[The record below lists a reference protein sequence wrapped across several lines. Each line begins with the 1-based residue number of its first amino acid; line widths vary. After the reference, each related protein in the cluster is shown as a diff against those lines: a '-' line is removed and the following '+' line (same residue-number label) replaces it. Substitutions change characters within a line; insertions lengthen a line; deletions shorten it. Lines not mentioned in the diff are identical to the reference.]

1 MKTKQTTLPFRAWL
15 PASIFY
21 TPKRR
26 VGGPGLQAGRSGLV
40 GRVPSRGV
48 LSAIRSGCAISGLA
62 AFTLLASLSAVHAA
76 TNDVGSL
83 LQKGL
88 FEEEA
93 NHNLDAAIQAYQ
105 SAILQTDK
113 DHQFAATAIFRLG
126 ECYRKQGKTN
136 EASAQYQRILR
147 EFPDQT
153 ELVKLSGSYVGDAA
167 LTGNDLQPVKI
178 PTGDDSETQELKW
191 IKAMIK
197 DNPDLINGEGGQN
210 SPLIKAVEQNQ
221 LTVAKFL
228 LDNKAD
234 VNGGGTGG
242 NSAIIRASAGDH
254 KEMVELLLDHGAD
267 VNDTASGFGERYA
280 PLHLAAMNGYKSLAE
295 ILLARKAEVN
305 IKTTSGKTPLHL
317 AAAKGFTA
325 FADLLLAHDADVNAR
340 DNSGET
346 PLHGAAASGN
356 KAMVELLLAH
366 KADVNAKK
374 TTGETP
380 LHFAVKA
387 NRNDIVKLLL
397 DSQADPNVKATVQL
411 QNPPPNQNVSTS
423 YADFAPLAIAVFKG
437 QKISAELLLAR
448 KADVNTKDSGGYTPL
463 CFSVIYPQPQIT
475 ELLLANGADVNA
487 QTDNQWTPLSLAVKG
502 NSPGMVKLI
511 LAHQPKL
518 EVLDSNRLTPL
529 QRAVIQG
536 QSQEQLQIAELLLTA
551 GADANAI
558 FPDGET
564 PLLLAVRNV
573 NKPMVD
579 LLLAH
584 KANPDLQDN
593 LGNTPLALTKMDGP
607 QTDQQRRATLAQ
619 IAELL
624 RKAGANENLQRLSSI
639 GVSRGTFEQNIFLKG
654 TNSYN
659 HFSLFELIA
668 VAGFPSDWPNGA
680 NRLAGGGGFIGN
692 RMPSSLRFPDFAKV
706 KINRLDANGRTN
718 ILNVNLETAF
728 EAGDCSK
735 DMPLQWGDIVE
746 IPESDHKVSENWL
759 GLSSSIQDALT
770 KCLERKVEIIVKGQT
785 TRMTLA
791 PMMLSPGGM
800 PPLLSNIQPPASAS
814 PSFRLKDVVNR
825 ANVLLASSDT
835 TRVKVKRANPATG
848 QTDEMIFNLDKTDP
862 NTDLSLRD
870 GDVIEIPEKP

>member
-1 MKTKQTTLPFRAWL
+1 MKTKHITRRHAWL
-15 PASIFY
+15 
-21 TPKRR
+21 
-26 VGGPGLQAGRSGLV
+26 
-40 GRVPSRGV
+40 
-48 LSAIRSGCAISGLA
+48 LA

-147 EFPDQT
+147 EFPDQA
-153 ELVKLSGSYVGDAA
+153 ELVKLSRSYVGDAA
-167 LTGNDLQPVKI
+167 LAGNGPQSRSQAVAIDP
-178 PTGDDSETQELKW
+178 EAEELNR

-197 DNPDLINGEGGQN
+197 DNPDLINGRGGQN
-210 SPLIKAVEQNQ
+210 PLIGAVQQNQ
-221 LTVAKFL
+221 LTVARFL

-234 VNGGGTGG
+234 VNGRGGG
-242 NSAIIRASAGDH
+242 NGNGATAIIEAAAQDK

-267 VNDTASGFGERYA
+267 VNDTSSPNTERFA
-280 PLHLAAMNGYKSLAE
+280 PLHLAAERGYKSLAE
-295 ILLARKAEVN
+295 ILLARKADVN

-325 FADLLLAHDADVNAR
+325 FADLLLAHGADANAR

-346 PLHGAAASGN
+346 PLHLAADSGN
-356 KAMVELLLAH
+356 KAIVELLLAH
-366 KADVNAKK
+366 GADVNAKK

-387 NRNDIVKLLL
+387 NRNDVVKLLL
-397 DSQADPNVKATVQL
+397 DSQADPNVKATVIMRD
-411 QNPPPNQNVSTS
+411 PPPNQMNSRS
-423 YADFAPLAIAVFKG
+423 YADFAPLTIAAFTG
-437 QKISAELLLAR
+437 QKIPAELLLAH
-448 KADVNTKDSGGYTPL
+448 KADVNTKDSNGYTPL
-463 CFSVIYPQPQIT
+463 CWSVTKNQPQIA

-487 QTDNQWTPLSLAVKG
+487 QNDNHWTPLSLAVNG
-502 NSPGMVKLI
+502 NSPEMVRLI
-511 LAHQPKL
+511 LAHQPKVD
-518 EVLDSNRLTPL
+518 VLDSQKLTPL
-529 QRAVIQG
+529 QRAVGQG
-536 QSQEQLQIAELLLTA
+536 QLQIAELLLNA
-551 GADANAI
+551 GADANAFYPSDQI
-558 FPDGET
+558 NGLIQN
-564 PLLLAVRNV
+564 PLLRAVGSF
-573 NKPMVD
+573 NKPMVE

-584 KANPDLQDN
+584 KANPDLQYN
-593 LGNTPLALTKMDGP
+593 SGITPLSLTKMKTYGQLTP
-607 QTDQQRRATLAQ
+607 QQQNGQPRVEFGQLVPQEQLATLAE

-624 RKAGANENLQRLSSI
+624 REAGANENLQRLSSI
-639 GVSRGTFEQNIFLKG
+639 EVSRGNFEQNIFLKG

-668 VAGFPSDWPNGA
+668 MVDFHVDLTYNFG
-680 NRLAGGGGFIGN
+680 GGGGFGGT
-692 RMPSSLRFPDFAKV
+692 RESRSALRFPDFTTV
-706 KINRLDANGRTN
+706 KINRLDTNGRTN
-718 ILNVNLETAF
+718 ILNANLESALET
-728 EAGDCSK
+728 GDCSK

-759 GLSSSIQDALT
+759 GLSQPIQDALT

-785 TRMTLA
+785 TRLTLA
-791 PMMLSPGGM
+791 PKVLSPGGM
-800 PPLLSNIQPPASAS
+800 PPLRSNIQLPAPASTGML

-848 QTDEMIFNLDKTDP
+848 QTDEMIFNLEKTDP
-862 NTDLSLRD
+862 NTDLWLRD